1 MSKPVK
7 KKDFNNPITIQKIYK
22 TIQGGGFLQ
31 ELWWELISDIK
42 EKPTYLRLKNMVDDI
57 IQNTVDDCTNMQ
69 ADRMEESRV
78 HAALSEVSIMAY
90 AVDTII
96 SQVLY
101 RKFQNGCK
109 SIVTDL
115 IKDRLNEMQGNSD
128 IPEDSFIIEN
138 IQNILKSEENNESD
152 SLVDEERESSTS
164 NASTSQIIP
173 NVENGSAT
181 ARKRGRPK
189 KEHLNFDVAE
199 HVDSLPKK
207 KRGRPRLNT
216 DINIKEE
223 NVLQFNI
230 TSKPYTNEAL
240 DNSAENENFEQ
251 ESDAESVISTGN
263 FSIDSVS
270 SVHTS
275 ELSSYDDNLSICSDE
290 GEKIYVPLKIANEMI
305 HLLKKSKESINV
317 NDSSSS
323 ASSPSRKIL
332 PKRIRKPNSKYSSET
347 MYCEMKR
354 YSVTSP
360 DSASSNSYDEIDN
373 LLTKAK
379 LKTESS
385 EILLKNPMKHYGLD
399 LYKLLSIVLEIF
411 VESATNVMKEGM
423 LDRRGCESSAL
434 SASSESTRSPV
445 LGLIWDKNL
454 NALEID
460 TEYLEFDE
468 REKITKRKI
477 LSLVSRLFDPIG
489 FLALVMI
496 QPKILLQTPWKEKE
510 SWDEEVN
517 NEIKMIFLKWRKQL
531 KYFKNIKIPRWL
543 DVMKESNLS
552 IHTFVDAIKKFCR
565 CQ

>member
-57 IQNTVDDCTNMQ
+57 IQNTVDDCTNIQ

-78 HAALSEVSIMAY
+78 HAALSEISIMAY

-115 IKDRLNEMQGNSD
+115 IKDRLNEAQGNSD

-152 SLVDEERESSTS
+152 SLVDDEKESSTS
-164 NASTSQIIP
+164 NASTSQSIP

-216 DINIKEE
+216 GINIKEE
-223 NVLQFNI
+223 KALQFNI
-230 TSKPYTNEAL
+230 TSKPHTNEAL

-290 GEKIYVPLKIANEMI
+290 GEKIYVPLKIANEMYQKGKLSEI
-305 HLLKKSKESINV
+305 CHIIKKEDKAKFMQDTSFKKSKESINV

-360 DSASSNSYDEIDN
+360 DSASSNSHDEIDN

-379 LKTESS
+379 QVKTESS

-399 LYKLLSIVLEIF
+399 LYKLLSIVC
-411 VESATNVMKEGM
+411 K
-423 LDRRGCESSAL
+423 
-434 SASSESTRSPV
+434 
-445 LGLIWDKNL
+445 
-454 NALEID
+454 
-460 TEYLEFDE
+460 
-468 REKITKRKI
+468 
-477 LSLVSRLFDPIG
+477 
-489 FLALVMI
+489 
-496 QPKILLQTPWKEKE
+496 
-510 SWDEEVN
+510 
-517 NEIKMIFLKWRKQL
+517 
-531 KYFKNIKIPRWL
+531 
-543 DVMKESNLS
+543 S
-552 IHTFVDAIKKFCR
+552 I
-565 CQ
+565 